1 MTGFDA
7 KAGLLLYLQGARET
21 LLWKHHQ
28 RVVGRPGLVA
38 RLPGPGG
45 AGRQSGRISR
55 IMAPLAPGSGLAIT
69 HLASDL
75 HTEEMGETFNRLNAA
90 MADPVTLRGRSE
102 MTALLD
108 GPDLVQPGV
117 VQATRWRP
125 DRETDAD
132 SQMWCGVARKDEGR
146 A

>member
-1 MTGFDA
+1 MLFGILHFFSDA
-7 KAGLLLYLQGARET
+7 DDPRGLIGQLT
-21 LLWKHHQ
+21 
-28 RVVGRPGLVA
+28 
-38 RLPGPGG
+38 
-45 AGRQSGRISR
+45 
-55 IMAPLAPGSGLAIT
+55 APLPAGSCLAIT

-75 HTEEMGETFNRLNAA
+75 RTEEMGETFNRLNAA
-90 MADPVTLRGRSE
+90 MADPVTLPGRSE
-102 MTALLD
+102 VTALLD

-117 VQATRWRP
+117 VQATRWRS